1 MYGYYTCNLRYV
13 TCTQAQENPLNR
25 RCTTAREAL
34 EGSLMFLFID
44 KTSTSVGAGDLVTSS
59 LPTGFSRG
67 QYNRPLRFYY
77 KFSLLWGEAQL
88 CLP

>member
-1 MYGYYTCNLRYV
+1 MRAFNGCTCNFRYV

-44 KTSTSVGAGDLVTSS
+44 KVAGISQLSTDVDACERL
-59 LPTGFSRG
+59 LM
-67 QYNRPLRFYY
+67 RPMKAMRLADEWIF
-77 KFSLLWGEAQL
+77 FLLHA
-88 CLP
+88 